1 MKPLFATFR
10 ATLSVFFVLL
20 IITSVS
26 VAQQSLGDAAR
37 QARKDKPSEPGS
49 RVYTNDDLKP
59 GTTLKSSDDDSDK
72 TANASDSSADKTS
85 TDKSAE
91 SDKAASGEK
100 NKEASAD
107 DQATID
113 KEWQGKIAAQKD
125 AIALIERE
133 LDVLQRESRL
143 RTANYY
149 ADAGSRLRDQQKY
162 AEDDRKYHEQ
172 IDTKEKD
179 LDAAKAKL
187 EEIKEEAR
195 KAGASP
201 GAIG

>member
-1 MKPLFATFR
+1 MTFR
-10 ATLSVFFVLL
+10 ATLSAFFFLL
-20 IITSVS
+20 IIGSVS
-26 VAQQSLGDAAR
+26 VGQQSLGDVAR
-37 QARKDKPSEPGS
+37 QTRKDKPNESGS
-49 RVYTNDDLKP
+49 RVYTNDDLKGAASP
-59 GTTLKSSDDDSDK
+59 ALKSDDDSDK
-72 TANASDSSADKTS
+72 TANASDSSADKTAS
-85 TDKSAE
+85 SDKSAD
-91 SDKAASGEK
+91 SDKAEADKKKDKASG
-100 NKEASAD
+100 D
-107 DQATID
+107 DQAALD
-113 KEWQGKIAAQKD
+113 KEWQDKIAAQKD

-149 ADAGSRLRDQQKY
+149 ADAGSRLRDQKKY

-172 IDTKEKD
+172 IDGKQKD

-187 EEIKEEAR
+187 DEIKDEAR